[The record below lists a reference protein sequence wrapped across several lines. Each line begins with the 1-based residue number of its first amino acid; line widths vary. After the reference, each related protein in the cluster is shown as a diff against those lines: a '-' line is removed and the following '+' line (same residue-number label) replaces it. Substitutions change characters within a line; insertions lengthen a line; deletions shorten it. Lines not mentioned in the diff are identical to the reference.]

1 MKTVLV
7 GLSVLVASIGFA
19 AGRASADTIKLTNLG
34 TVSPTTDGVL
44 LGPGVFLTGSNN
56 APQSTG
62 ADVSDPSGW
71 DPWGSG
77 DTTSRWLSVGG
88 CCGGSGSF
96 ATFSFAATN
105 VFTLLWGSP
114 NSDNTITLYS
124 GANGTGSSL
133 ATISFEDGSGYYV
146 GPTLTTT
153 PYGANTTGPGD
164 IISIDSSEL
173 FQSAILTNDIG
184 GFEVADISAVDPN
197 GDLASPLPSTW
208 TMLIAGF
215 VGFGFFAYRG
225 SKKPAAAIAAA

>member
-19 AGRASADTIKLTNLG
+19 PGRASAETITLSNLG
-34 TVSPTTDGVL
+34 TVSSTTDGAL

-62 ADVSDPSGW
+62 ADASDPSGW
-71 DPWGSG
+71 DPWGSA
-77 DTTSRWLSVGG
+77 DTTSHWLSVGG
-88 CCGGSGSF
+88 CCGGGGSF

-124 GANGTGSSL
+124 GTNGTGSSL
-133 ATISFEDGSGYYV
+133 ATISFEGGSGYYV

-173 FQSAILTNDIG
+173 FESAVLTNDIG
-184 GFEVADISAVDPN
+184 GFEVANITAPDPN
-197 GDLASPLPSTW
+197 GDLASPLPSAW

-215 VGFGFFAYRG
+215 FGFGLIAYRG
-225 SKKPAAAIAAA
+225 TKKSTAALAAA